1 MYRPI
6 IGLEIHIELK
16 TKTKMFCGC
25 LNDPFEKH
33 PNINICPICLGHPGT
48 LPTINKKAVESV
60 LKLGLALNCQ
70 IPEISK
76 FDRKN
81 YFYPDLPKGYQISQY
96 DKPLCISGYLE
107 INSGTLDNQKIKK
120 VRIRRIHLEEDTGRL
135 LHMTDDNNDDK
146 KQLSKVKSQ
155 MSIVSLVDF
164 NRAGVPLMELVTEP
178 DIENGE
184 EAVAFAKELQL
195 ILRYLEISDADMEK
209 GQMRVEVN
217 VSIRPNNKRI
227 KTNGK
232 RIILADESYRL
243 MNLLFEIHNKLGPI
257 YKEKNYQDAIEEVL
271 KREKIPYE
279 REKNINLEFEKLKV
293 SNFFADFVIDSKI
306 LIEVKASKFITQE
319 DIRQVLRYIKSAN
332 LPLGIIV
339 NFRKDKLEYK
349 RLVNPLFD
357 FNSLSF
363 VENSG
368 ENLGTKVEIK
378 NLNSFRAIEEAIQY
392 EVSRQTEI
400 LESGAKV
407 SQETRGWDDIKK
419 QTVSQRIKEEAHDYR
434 YFPEPDLPILLLR
447 PSESEA
453 EALQN
458 GAPRSFT
465 RSEKGGVAAFDLEK
479 LKIEIPE
486 LPVQKR
492 KRFIDEYNLSP
503 SQIEILV
510 DDRDLAQ
517 YFEESVSELG
527 TDLRGQDADSRKK
540 AIQLLYNYLTSDI
553 KGLINEQKISIKE
566 LNITPE
572 NLADLIILILK
583 DEISSRLAKDI
594 LREMFFTGLDPK
606 QIIQQK
612 GLVKISDNNL
622 IEQVIE
628 EMIKENPKAVED
640 YKKGKENALQ
650 FLIGQ
655 AMSRL
660 KGRADPQK
668 LKEIFKNKLK

>member
-1 MYRPI
+1 MHRPI

-16 TKTKMFCGC
+16 TKTKMFCSC

-33 PNINICPICLGHPGT
+33 PNINICPVCLAHPGT
-48 LPTINKKAVESV
+48 LPTINQKAVESV

-70 IPEISK
+70 ISEVSK

-96 DKPLCISGYLE
+96 DKPLCFGGYLE
-107 INSGTLDNQKIKK
+107 INSGTFDNQKTKK
-120 VRIRRIHLEEDTGRL
+120 IRIRRIHLEEDTGRL

-155 MSIVSLVDF
+155 RSIVSLVDF

-195 ILRYLEISDADMEK
+195 ILRYLGISDADMEK

-217 VSIRPNNKRI
+217 ISLTNNQQPT
-227 KTNGK
+227 TN
-232 RIILADESYRL
+232 
-243 MNLLFEIHNKLGPI
+243 NQQPTTN
-257 YKEKNYQDAIEEVL
+257 NQ
-271 KREKIPYE
+271 
-279 REKNINLEFEKLKV
+279 
-293 SNFFADFVIDSKI
+293 
-306 LIEVKASKFITQE
+306 
-319 DIRQVLRYIKSAN
+319 
-332 LPLGIIV
+332 
-339 NFRKDKLEYK
+339 
-349 RLVNPLFD
+349 
-357 FNSLSF
+357 
-363 VENSG
+363 
-368 ENLGTKVEIK
+368 LGTKVEIK
-378 NLNSFRAIEEAIQY
+378 NLNSFRAVGEAINY
-392 EVSRQTEI
+392 EIKRQREI
-400 LESGAKV
+400 LEKGEVVK
-407 SQETRGWDDIKK
+407 QETRGWDDIKK

-434 YFPEPDLPILLLR
+434 YFPEPDLPLLDL
-447 PSESEA
+447 
-453 EALQN
+453 
-458 GAPRSFT
+458 T
-465 RSEKGGVAAFDLEK
+465 KFDLEE
-479 LKIEIPE
+479 LKISIPE

-492 KRFIDEYNLSP
+492 KRFINEYNLSP
-503 SQIEILV
+503 SQIEILI

-517 YFEESVSELG
+517 YFEESVSELD
-527 TDLRGQDADSRKK
+527 TDLRELNMELRGQGDGSREKV
-540 AIQLLYNYLTSDI
+540 IQLLYNYLTSDI

-594 LREMFFTGLDPK
+594 LKEMFLTGLDPK

-612 GLVKISDNNL
+612 GLVKISDENL

-655 AMSRL
+655 AMAKL

-668 LKEIFKNKLK
+668 LKEVFKNKLK